1 MKKILLGIL
10 FLSSGVIVSAE
21 ERSPILKWSEM
32 EVQTINLNQE
42 IIIRDNK
49 VLRKGN
55 YENGKFVEKSNDQ
68 IISEDDRKI
77 CTKKECVYI
86 NEDSMPIIELN
97 NKVKKEGS
105 WSFGPAKLKLE
116 RSMTNKK

>member
-86 NEDSMPIIELN
+86 SENNMPIIELEDG
-97 NKVKKEGS
+97 KLEKGS

-116 RSMTNKK
+116 RAMMPNK